1 MDSIFWF
8 NSLFLPQNILQ
19 WISTHTITISVLS
32 SGICPVSIP
41 MIFLHL
47 SSATDQ
53 RRKKEDTQQ
62 AVQPN
67 TVSRFVLL
75 LLQVLPSPLQ
85 LFGWS
90 FIVLFFLLYLSTSPL
105 VTQWILVAGGEHER
119 SHHPVVTVNIW
130 VFMQRGARCA
140 QQTSAPKQIEW
151 ALLPLATF
159 CYNMWPTGSLWPF
172 T

>member
-1 MDSIFWF
+1 
-8 NSLFLPQNILQ
+8 
-19 WISTHTITISVLS
+19 
-32 SGICPVSIP
+32 

-90 FIVLFFLLYLSTSPL
+90 FIVLLFLLYLSTSPL

-119 SHHPVVTVNIW
+119 SHHPVVTVNI
-130 VFMQRGARCA
+130 
-140 QQTSAPKQIEW
+140 
-151 ALLPLATF
+151 
-159 CYNMWPTGSLWPF
+159 
-172 T
+172 